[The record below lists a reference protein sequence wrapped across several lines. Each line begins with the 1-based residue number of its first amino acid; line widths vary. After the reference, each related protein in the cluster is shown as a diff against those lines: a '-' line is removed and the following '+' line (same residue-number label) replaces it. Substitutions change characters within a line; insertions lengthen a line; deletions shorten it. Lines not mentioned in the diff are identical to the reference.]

1 MRTWNRSSRSRSP
14 IGSFSPRP
22 ISSPRGRADATAR
35 PSPRACTCSIPPRP
49 SSMPRRTRQRPS
61 ACSLA
66 AEAYAD
72 ADHRQHGH
80 HHDVNRHDDRVR
92 AFSFASEAAMPA
104 ATFDM
109 FLDLLRSL
117 HGPNLLRLKGIVKL
131 AETPATPVVVHGV
144 QHVLHPVV
152 QLPHW
157 PDGDERTRIVVIAR
171 DVKPSAVRAL
181 FDAFLDAAAPDQPD
195 RAALV
200 DNPLVP
206 FAGRDR

>member
-1 MRTWNRSSRSRSP
+1 
-14 IGSFSPRP
+14 
-22 ISSPRGRADATAR
+22 
-35 PSPRACTCSIPPRP
+35 
-49 SSMPRRTRQRPS
+49 
-61 ACSLA
+61 
-66 AEAYAD
+66 
-72 ADHRQHGH
+72 
-80 HHDVNRHDDRVR
+80 
-92 AFSFASEAAMPA
+92 
-104 ATFDM
+104 M

-171 DVKPSAVRAL
+171 DVEPSAVRTL
-181 FDAFLDAAAPDQPD
+181 FEAFLDAAAPDRPD
-195 RAALV
+195 RAALL

-206 FAGRDR
+206 FGGRDR

>member
-1 MRTWNRSSRSRSP
+1 M
-14 IGSFSPRP
+14 
-22 ISSPRGRADATAR
+22 
-35 PSPRACTCSIPPRP
+35 
-49 SSMPRRTRQRPS
+49 
-61 ACSLA
+61 
-66 AEAYAD
+66 
-72 ADHRQHGH
+72 
-80 HHDVNRHDDRVR
+80 NRHDDRVR
-92 AFSFASEAAMPA
+92 AFSFASEVAMPA

-152 QLPHW
+152 QLPRW

-171 DVKPSAVRAL
+171 DVEPSAVRAL
-181 FDAFLDAAAPDQPD
+181 FDAFLDAAALDRPD
-195 RAALV
+195 RAALL

-206 FAGRDR
+206 FGGRDR